1 MIMLKG
7 KNILLGITGG
17 IAAYK
22 IPSLSS
28 ALRKQGA
35 NIKVVMTPAAT
46 KFITP
51 LTMQTMSS
59 NVVHIDMFDQLSNM
73 NVEHVSLAKWADIIV
88 VAPATANT
96 IGKYANGI
104 ADNLLTT
111 ILMASRSKVMFVP
124 AMNTQMLESEA
135 NQKNLEILRKRGVIV
150 LGTQYDLLACEDVGS
165 GKMLEPSEI
174 LEAIDEAL
182 TEKDLQGKKFT
193 ITAGPTLEA
202 IDPVRFVSNHS
213 SGKMGYALAKRAK
226 YRGAEV
232 TLISGPTSIK
242 PPKVDNF
249 IRITSTQDMFDAI
262 EKNFS
267 NTDVLIKAAAPAD
280 FKPKSYSDEKIKK
293 DKKSLNIIEMTENID
308 IAKHFGKL
316 KSDDQII
323 VGFAAESS
331 NEIENAKGKL
341 KRKNFDLIV
350 VNNIKQAGAGFK
362 QDTNIVSILDRNGKI
377 DSLEKLEKIELA
389 DIILNRVRELF

>member
-1 MIMLKG
+1 
-7 KNILLGITGG
+7 
-17 IAAYK
+17 
-22 IPSLSS
+22 
-28 ALRKQGA
+28 
-35 NIKVVMTPAAT
+35 
-46 KFITP
+46 
-51 LTMQTMSS
+51 
-59 NVVHIDMFDQLSNM
+59 
-73 NVEHVSLAKWADIIV
+73 
-88 VAPATANT
+88 
-96 IGKYANGI
+96 
-104 ADNLLTT
+104 
-111 ILMASRSKVMFVP
+111 
-124 AMNTQMLESEA
+124 
-135 NQKNLEILRKRGVIV
+135 
-150 LGTQYDLLACEDVGS
+150 
-165 GKMLEPSEI
+165 
-174 LEAIDEAL
+174 
-182 TEKDLQGKKFT
+182 
-193 ITAGPTLEA
+193 
-202 IDPVRFVSNHS
+202 
-213 SGKMGYALAKRAK
+213 
-226 YRGAEV
+226 
-232 TLISGPTSIK
+232 
-242 PPKVDNF
+242 
-249 IRITSTQDMFDAI
+249 MFDAI

-293 DKKSLNIIEMTENID
+293 DKKSLNIIEMTENVD

>member
-1 MIMLKG
+1 MLKG

-213 SGKMGYALAKRAK
+213 SGKMGYALAKRAIQGSRSYLNFWTNK
-226 YRGAEV
+226 YK
-232 TLISGPTSIK
+232 TT
-242 PPKVDNF
+242 
-249 IRITSTQDMFDAI
+249 
-262 EKNFS
+262 
-267 NTDVLIKAAAPAD
+267 
-280 FKPKSYSDEKIKK
+280 
-293 DKKSLNIIEMTENID
+293 
-308 IAKHFGKL
+308 
-316 KSDDQII
+316 
-323 VGFAAESS
+323 
-331 NEIENAKGKL
+331 
-341 KRKNFDLIV
+341 
-350 VNNIKQAGAGFK
+350 
-362 QDTNIVSILDRNGKI
+362 
-377 DSLEKLEKIELA
+377 
-389 DIILNRVRELF
+389 